1 SLTHPSRCDRQ
12 LPICSLCQ
20 RTGQQCEYPRTRL
33 KPGPKPGS
41 TNPRRRQQF
50 SGFRNPQAPHPKSV
64 DAVSPDWA
72 RCRSR
77 SLQELNRATCQ
88 PPPASVASSSSPPP
102 QTPDMMALNF
112 AKAISISSLFH
123 PSHEGPPDSQREQTA
138 EPSPGFLLLMAGV
151 QEKLTKACNVLK
163 LSIHQAQ
170 SLIDLH
176 FEAVAGLRAFSLF
189 HQPTFSDK
197 VRDIGDHNHLIALF
211 AAMFSISSRWSSTTP
226 DDPAGALDSSS
237 PPHQEFHRLSLTY
250 INLSLDACTNTP
262 PSLCLL
268 QAMTLAGFYKL
279 VTGVD
284 GPAWRW
290 VGSAIRVAYELR
302 LHLIDYEG
310 LVEAPTSETEL
321 REWSSNEERR
331 RCWWALWEMD
341 IFASTIQRAPTAID
355 GNMNETFLPV
365 SDDFWF
371 AGKYQASCLVR
382 GGPEERWQRLKASGN
397 QDCFAWCIV
406 LSSLMRD
413 AQVLSRGNIQ
423 GIFSS
428 LEPKNNVSKLARYFS
443 HGHKRKTAEENSQ
456 QLANLVRAYHALLDN
471 LPENLRHR
479 GEPLTF
485 GIDEANN
492 ALASRRSS
500 AEKYNTRML
509 AVSAHFMIYQN
520 YVFAGIVDGSIP
532 LSFLEGGEEQPGLFT
547 APHQA
552 WTFSVG
558 LKKLLDTSETVL
570 DLLESC
576 PKGHARYVSP
586 YYASTIWI
594 AAALQIF
601 KGIAMFDDD
610 PIRTRCKYTA
620 LREAYLEFH
629 RLWGTPLTLLQSL
642 DSLQARLRL
651 RQQELATSA
660 ASENAAQTSDQQPQ
674 NGRAAVDDADTGTT
688 TAGQAPPCPSA
699 PDPEESPFRS
709 PMPPFDDV
717 APMMGSWSSSGE
729 VPDWLAAADPS
740 TGHGISQD
748 AWKAALPDEAM
759 LDNFAWYSSDIMIE
773 LSQGYS

>member
-1 SLTHPSRCDRQ
+1 
-12 LPICSLCQ
+12 
-20 RTGQQCEYPRTRL
+20 
-33 KPGPKPGS
+33 
-41 TNPRRRQQF
+41 
-50 SGFRNPQAPHPKSV
+50 
-64 DAVSPDWA
+64 
-72 RCRSR
+72 
-77 SLQELNRATCQ
+77 
-88 PPPASVASSSSPPP
+88 
-102 QTPDMMALNF
+102 
-112 AKAISISSLFH
+112 
-123 PSHEGPPDSQREQTA
+123 
-138 EPSPGFLLLMAGV
+138 
-151 QEKLTKACNVLK
+151 
-163 LSIHQAQ
+163 
-170 SLIDLH
+170 
-176 FEAVAGLRAFSLF
+176 
-189 HQPTFSDK
+189 
-197 VRDIGDHNHLIALF
+197 
-211 AAMFSISSRWSSTTP
+211 MFSISSRWSSTTP
-226 DDPAGALDSSS
+226 DDPAGALGSSS

-250 INLSLDACTNTP
+250 INLSLDACTNTA

-284 GPAWRW
+284 GPAWRY
-290 VGSAIRVAYELR
+290 VGYAIRVAYELR

-310 LVEAPTSETEL
+310 LVEAPTSESEL

-341 IFASTIQRAPTAID
+341 MFASTIQRAPTAID
-355 GNMNETFLPV
+355 GNMNETCLPV

-371 AGKYQASCLVR
+371 AGKYQASCLIG
-382 GGPEERWQRLKASGN
+382 GGPEERLQRLRASGN

-456 QLANLVRAYHALLDN
+456 QLANLVRAYHSLLDN

-485 GIDEANN
+485 GIDGASDAP
-492 ALASRRSS
+492 ALRR
-500 AEKYNTRML
+500 ACAQKYNTCML

-520 YVFAGIVDGSIP
+520 YVFAGIVDGSIS
-532 LSFLEGGEEQPGLFT
+532 LSEGGEAQSGLFT

-558 LKKLLDTSETVL
+558 LKKLLDTSDTVL
-570 DLLESC
+570 DLLKSC

-601 KGIAMFDDD
+601 KGIAMCDDD
-610 PIRTRCKYTA
+610 PIRTRSKYTA
-620 LREAYLEFH
+620 LREAYLEYH

-642 DSLQARLRL
+642 DSLQTQLKL
-651 RQQELATSA
+651 RQQDLAASA
-660 ASENAAQTSDQQPQ
+660 GSENATQTSDQQPQ
-674 NGRAAVDDADTGTT
+674 NGRPAANDADTATT
-688 TAGQAPPCPSA
+688 TAGQASPCPCA
-699 PDPEESPFRS
+699 PGPGESPFRGS
-709 PMPPFDDV
+709 MPPCADV
-717 APMMGSWSSSGE
+717 ASMMGSWSGSE
-729 VPDWLAAADPS
+729 DPPNWLAAADPR
-740 TGHGISQD
+740 TGHGIGQD
-748 AWKAALPDEAM
+748 AWTAALPDEAM
-759 LDNFAWYSSDIMIE
+759 LDNFAWYSSDIMTE